1 MVGRISPQTPESGT
15 HQHCSGTLRTARYS
29 LPSLLAAP
37 LFSYSYELF
46 FLQALY
52 FHNHLRCPGVWGTHR
67 SPALLLCVSVSRWQ
81 SPFFQ
86 GVAASLPTF
95 VSPRPLFSTVCSLF
109 FQKHPGGGY
118 ARKLA
123 I

>member
-29 LPSLLAAP
+29 LPTLLAAP

-52 FHNHLRCPGVWGTHR
+52 FDNHLRCPGVWGTHR
-67 SPALLLCVSVSRWQ
+67 SPALLLCDSVTLCL
-81 SPFFQ
+81 
-86 GVAASLPTF
+86 GGK
-95 VSPRPLFSTVCSLF
+95 PLFFKGLPPLCPLF
-109 FQKHPGGGY
+109 
-118 ARKLA
+118 
-123 I
+123 